1 MSENHLH
8 YNQVQNPL
16 QQMILRKDIPA
27 ILFLFALIITQM
39 LYQSFFY
46 IFSFPQY
53 NMCEYIITED
63 FSMDKYIYDDTN
75 GLWYEMAEKEIL
87 FT

>member
-1 MSENHLH
+1 
-8 YNQVQNPL
+8 
-16 QQMILRKDIPA
+16 
-27 ILFLFALIITQM
+27 
-39 LYQSFFY
+39 
-46 IFSFPQY
+46 
-53 NMCEYIITED
+53 MCEYIITED